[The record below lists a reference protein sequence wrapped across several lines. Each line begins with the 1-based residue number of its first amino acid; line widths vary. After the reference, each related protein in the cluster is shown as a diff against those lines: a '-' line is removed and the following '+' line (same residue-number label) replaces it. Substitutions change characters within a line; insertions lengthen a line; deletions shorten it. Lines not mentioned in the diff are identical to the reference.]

1 LIARQAAREKTVRA
15 HLGCAWHLRPSL
27 PHILKSALRAMFV
40 VGEDKL
46 RLASDM
52 PELNG
57 SRSPTVDAYWGS

>member
-1 LIARQAAREKTVRA
+1 
-15 HLGCAWHLRPSL
+15 
-27 PHILKSALRAMFV
+27 MFV

-57 SRSPTVDAYWGS
+57 SRSPTVDIY